1 MRRVIRKSI
10 RRKEDG
16 LDLAMDINADVQ
28 INVARGRVQERDPQ
42 TGDEPTATKD
52 PATPQGNDPEGKDA

>member
-16 LDLAMDINADVQ
+16 LDLALDVNADIA
-28 INVARGRVQERDPQ
+28 INVGTSQPGRAAPETPERQEEPARPDSNE
-42 TGDEPTATKD
+42 
-52 PATPQGNDPEGKDA
+52 EGKDR

>member
-16 LDLAMDINADVQ
+16 LDLALDVNADIA
-28 INVARGRVQERDPQ
+28 INVGTSQPGRAAPETPERPEEPARPDSNE
-42 TGDEPTATKD
+42 E
-52 PATPQGNDPEGKDA
+52 GNDR

>member
-1 MRRVIRKSI
+1 MRRVIHKSI

-28 INVARGRVQERDPQ
+28 INVARGRVPQHDPQ
-42 TGDEPTATKD
+42 AEDEPTAAED